1 MTPNRWQQVDKLLE
15 QALEQEPDRRAAFLD
30 EACNGDAA
38 LRQEVES
45 LLSAHGRAGDFIAA
59 PALGVAAPT
68 SRGAGVR
75 VLAGQQLGPYHI
87 ESMLGEGGMGVVYR
101 ARDPKLNRFVAVKV
115 LSEDVADYAARRRF
129 QREAQLAS
137 SLNHPHILTVYD
149 AGEFEGRQYL
159 VTEFVDGGTLKDWAG
174 AERRSWR
181 QVVELLVGV
190 ADGLAAA
197 HAAGVLHR
205 DVKPSNVLVTK
216 SRYAKLADFGLAKF
230 EVRRVP
236 EATDQTPTQSATQTG
251 LILGTLAYMSPEQ
264 VVGRPIDSRSDI
276 FSFGVLLYELLAG
289 HRPFEAKTDLELL
302 QSIVHG
308 SAKSLGDQ
316 VPLLLRI
323 AVEKAL
329 EKDPAERYQTMHDFV
344 VDLKRVLRIRT
355 ATEPSAVLT
364 RPRNHSW
371 LATIVALLAL
381 IAGALFWLLLRAP
394 ATLENPLANAHF
406 TRLTDFPGFE
416 EDAAISPDG
425 KFVVFVSDRDGPYDI
440 WLSQVATGQFFN
452 LTKGKE
458 KDSGVMVRKIGFS
471 SDGSHIWLAGGGG
484 EKLRLMP
491 LMGGQFRPFVR
502 NMVNVAW
509 SADGGRMVYH
519 TDDPGD
525 PMFVADQTGAN
536 RRQILEA
543 EPGVHHHYPAWS
555 PDGQWIYFASGNFNA
570 NEMDLWRIPSAGG
583 AAERL
588 TQINSDLRYVV
599 PLNERTM
606 LYISPDK
613 DGSGP
618 WLWAFNVGR
627 KVAHRVSFG
636 LERYTSLSASSDGR
650 SLVASVSNPS
660 ASLFT
665 VPLLDRVVEERD
677 VRPYPVPTV
686 RALAPR
692 FAGLSLFYLSSRGT
706 GDGLWRSRKGE
717 VLEIWRGAAGR
728 LLEPPAPSPD
738 GQSVGVVL
746 RREGKL
752 RLGLLSADGAELQI
766 LADSIEVKGTAGW
779 SPDSK
784 WIVTAG
790 SDGTG
795 PGLFKIPSAG
805 GPPVRL
811 TKGEATNPVWSPDGR
826 LIVYTGTNVGI
837 LAPLRATL
845 PDGTPVDL
853 PKIEVRNG
861 GERYRFLPDGK
872 SLIYMQGDIGPQDFW
887 TLDLATRR
895 TRRLTHLNNRAA
907 MRTFDITPDGKEIVF
922 DRLRENSDVVLIDLS
937 GRP

>member
-1 MTPNRWQQVDKLLE
+1 MDAERWRQIEALYFSVLE
-15 QALEQEPDRRAAFLD
+15 RDPAERSAFLT
-30 EACNGDAA
+30 EACKGDEDLKRKVQSMLAT
-38 LRQEVES
+38 EKPTWS
-45 LLSAHGRAGDFIAA
+45 LLDR
-59 PALGVAAPT
+59 PAYVMLERPDQLT
-68 SRGAGVR
+68 PGA
-75 VLAGQQLGPYHI
+75 QLGPYHI
-87 ESMLGEGGMGVVYR
+87 ESVLGEGGMGVVYR

-230 EVRRVP
+230 EVRRLP

-251 LILGTLAYMSPEQ
+251 VILGTLAYMSPEQ
-264 VVGRPIDSRSDI
+264 VAGRPIDSRSDI

-323 AVEKAL
+323 TVEKAL
-329 EKDPAERYQTMHDFV
+329 EKDPAERYQTMRDFV

-471 SDGSHIWLAGGGG
+471 SDGSHIWLAGG

-491 LMGGQFRPFVR
+491 LMGGQPRPFVGDI
-502 NMVNVAW
+502 VNVAW
-509 SADGGRMVYH
+509 SADGTRMVYH
-519 TDDPGD
+519 TADPGD

-536 RRQILEA
+536 RHQILAA
-543 EPGVHHHYPAWS
+543 EPEAHHHYPAWS
-555 PDGQWIYFASGNFNA
+555 PDGQWIYFVSGSFNA
-570 NEMDLWRIPSAGG
+570 NDLWRVPSSGG
-583 AAERL
+583 AAQRL
-588 TQINSDLRYVV
+588 TQVNTDFRYIV
-599 PLNERTM
+599 PLNDRTI
-606 LYISPDK
+606 LYTSTDN

-618 WLWAFNVGR
+618 WLWAFNVER
-627 KVAHRVSFG
+627 KVARRVSFG

-650 SLVASVSNPS
+650 RLVATVSNPS
-660 ASLFT
+660 ASLFA
-665 VPLLDRVVEERD
+665 VPILDRTVEERD
-677 VRPYPVPTV
+677 VKPYSVPTM

-706 GDGLWRSRKGE
+706 GDGLWRITKGE
-717 VLEIWRGAAGR
+717 VQEIWPGAQGT

-738 GQSVGVVL
+738 RQRVGVVL
-746 RREGKL
+746 RRQGKL
-752 RLGLLSADGAELQI
+752 RLALLSADGAELQI
-766 LADSIEVKGTAGW
+766 LADSIEAKGTASW
-779 SPDSK
+779 SPDGK
-784 WIVTAG
+784 WIVTGG

-795 PGLFKIPSAG
+795 PGLFKIPLDGAQ
-805 GPPVRL
+805 PVRL
-811 TKGEATNPVWSPDGR
+811 TKGDATNPVWSPDGG
-826 LIVYTGTNVGI
+826 LIVYTGAIVGI
-837 LAPLRATL
+837 LAPLRAVL
-845 PDGTPVDL
+845 PNGTPVDL

-861 GERYRFLPDGK
+861 GERYRFLPDGQ
-872 SLIYMQGDIGPQDFW
+872 SLVYMQGDAGPQDFW
-887 TLDLATRR
+887 SLNLATRR
-895 TRRLTHLNNRAA
+895 TRRLTRLNNRAA
-907 MRTFDITPDGKEIVF
+907 MRTFDVTPDGKEIVF
-922 DRLRENSDVVLIDLS
+922 DRLQENSDVVLIDLP
-937 GRP
+937 GRF